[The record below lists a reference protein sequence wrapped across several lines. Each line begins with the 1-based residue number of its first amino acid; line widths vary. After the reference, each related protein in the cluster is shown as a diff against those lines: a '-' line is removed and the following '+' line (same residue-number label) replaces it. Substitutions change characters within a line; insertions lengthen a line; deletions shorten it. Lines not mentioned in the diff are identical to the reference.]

1 MIQLGHYTQLGV
13 IIIETKRFLI
23 DWCLFFGK
31 KRNKTGTPKGLMMII
46 IITGGVPL
54 LLFLAEPSRVI
65 QNSGGVDSFF
75 LLKRNYLYMKM
86 YKGYIEGGLLWGLSL
101 FYRGLMVDSSIVISF
116 PLQFKRDRIDSVAA
130 AAATATVMNNIH
142 LFFLPLSAGRPTV
155 WNRKRK
161 RLLLSHY

>member
-1 MIQLGHYTQLGV
+1 
-13 IIIETKRFLI
+13 
-23 DWCLFFGK
+23 
-31 KRNKTGTPKGLMMII
+31 
-46 IITGGVPL
+46 
-54 LLFLAEPSRVI
+54 
-65 QNSGGVDSFF
+65 
-75 LLKRNYLYMKM
+75 M

-155 WNRKRK
+155 
-161 RLLLSHY
+161 